1 MTAQNKNNP
10 RPGANNTS
18 FPDPTQIRKQAE
30 QKAWAKKPPALESM
44 THEEI
49 QQRFHEL
56 HVKQIE
62 AGLQNDQLR
71 SLLEEK
77 DDQAALFRIV
87 TENMLDMVALTDMEG
102 NFTYA
107 GKAHEKLGYEPGF
120 LIGKNVTDFVHPEDL
135 PYIMKEFGELVESGL
150 PRKVEYRYRCEDG
163 TYLCLETLG
172 KIITDEKG
180 IFQKI
185 IFSSRDITERR
196 IAEQQLRES
205 KEEAVQKERLYRL
218 LFEQSPLGVFHID
231 ENGIIV
237 SCNDHFVKIIGS
249 SREALVGLD
258 MKKLPDQKLVRQ
270 LRKALAGSHA
280 FYKDTY
286 HSVTA
291 KKSTPVKVYFS
302 PLIIEDGTLVGC
314 TGIIEDITE
323 QKRSE
328 EALRQSETYYRAIF
342 ETSGS
347 AMLIIEQD
355 TIISGININFEKMF
369 GYPKLEVEGKKSWTQ
384 LVHPDDMEW
393 MKKYHYLRRSAP
405 FEAPR
410 NYELRFFTR
419 NGDLRHGYLSVDM
432 ISGTKRSVVSIVDIT
447 DRKQAEEAVRKSEA
461 LHSKMVTNIGDV
473 IVIIDENGI
482 NRYKSGNI
490 EKHFG
495 WTPEDV
501 VGDSTWN
508 NVHPEDLASAQKFI
522 ADIATTQDSVGTI
535 ECRYQC
541 KDGSYK
547 WIEITVANL
556 LHDPDIRGFLGNYH
570 DITERKQAEKERAK
584 LQAQLNQAQKMESVG
599 RLAGGVAHDF
609 NNMLTIINGYAE
621 MMADV
626 LPSSDPMYESVQEI
640 QDAGKRSAVI
650 VRKLLAFA
658 RKQTIAPVPMNLND
672 SVSGMLNMLHRLIGE
687 NIDMLWKPGKS
698 TWPVKMDHSQIDQI
712 LANLVVNSRDAISDT
727 GKITI
732 ESQNIEFDE
741 QYCADHTGFVPGQF
755 VMLAVS
761 DNGCG
766 MDKHVLD
773 NVFEPFFTTKEIG
786 QGTGLG
792 MPTVYGIAKQ
802 NNGFVNVYSEPEQGT
817 TVKIYFPRLLEDAD
831 VSDKKQKEEALPR
844 GCGETVL
851 VLEDE
856 SVVMNIT
863 RIMLERLG
871 YNVITASRP
880 GEAMEAAKA
889 HSGKIDLLLSDI
901 IMPEMNGRE
910 FAEQLNDLYPDI
922 KTLFMSGYTENVI
935 AHHTILDDGLN
946 FIEKP
951 FSINSLAAKVRAVLK
966 A

>member
-1 MTAQNKNNP
+1 MTAQNKNTP
-10 RPGANNTS
+10 RLGANNTS

-44 THEEI
+44 TLEEI
-49 QQRFHEL
+49 QQQFHEL

-62 AGLQNDQLR
+62 TGLQNDQLR
-71 SLLEEK
+71 GLLEEK
-77 DDQAALFRIV
+77 EDQAALFRIV
-87 TENMLDMVALTDMEG
+87 TENMLDMVALTNMEG
-102 NFTYA
+102 DFIFA
-107 GKAHEKLGYEPGF
+107 GNAHEKLGYEPGF
-120 LIGKNVTDFVHPEDL
+120 LIGKNVMDFVHPDDF
-135 PYIMKEFGELVESGL
+135 PYIMKEFGALVESGL

-163 TYLCLETLG
+163 TYLWLETLG
-172 KIITDEKG
+172 KIITDEND

-185 IFSSRDITERR
+185 VFSSRDITERR
-196 IAEQQLRES
+196 IAEQQLQES
-205 KEEAVQKERLYRL
+205 KEEAVQQERLYRL
-218 LFEQSPLGVFHID
+218 LFEQSPLGVFHTD

-237 SCNDHFVKIIGS
+237 SCNDNFVTIIGS

-280 FYKDTY
+280 FYKETY

-328 EALRQSETYYRAIF
+328 EALRQSETYYRVIF

-347 AMLIIEQD
+347 AMLIIEHD
-355 TIISGININFEKMF
+355 TIISGVNINFEKMF
-369 GYPKLEVEGKKSWTQ
+369 GYPKIEVEGKKSWTQ

-393 MKKYHYLRRSAP
+393 MKKYHYSRRSAP

-410 NYELRFFTR
+410 NYEFRFFTR
-419 NGDLRHGYLSVDM
+419 NGDLRYGYLSIDM
-432 ISGTKRSVVSIVDIT
+432 ISGTKKSVVSIVDIT
-447 DRKQAEEAVRKSEA
+447 DRKQAEKAVRQSEA
-461 LHSKMVTNIGDV
+461 LHSKMVSNIGDV

-495 WTPEDV
+495 WKPEDV

-522 ADIATTQDSVGTI
+522 ADIATTQDSVGTM

-541 KDGSYK
+541 KDGAYK
-547 WIEITVANL
+547 WIEFTGANL

-570 DITERKQAEKERAK
+570 DITERKQAEKEKEK
-584 LQAQLNQAQKMESVG
+584 LQDRLNQAQKMESVG

-621 MMADV
+621 MMAEV

-672 SVSGMLNMLHRLIGE
+672 SVSGMLKMLHRLIGE
-687 NIDMLWKPGKS
+687 NIDLLWKPGKN
-698 TWPVKMDHSQIDQI
+698 TWPVIMDHSQIDQI
-712 LANLVVNSRDAISDT
+712 LANLVVNARDAISCPWRVLA
-727 GKITI
+727 GV
-732 ESQNIEFDE
+732 
-741 QYCADHTGFVPGQF
+741 VP
-755 VMLAVS
+755 
-761 DNGCG
+761 
-766 MDKHVLD
+766 
-773 NVFEPFFTTKEIG
+773 
-786 QGTGLG
+786 
-792 MPTVYGIAKQ
+792 
-802 NNGFVNVYSEPEQGT
+802 
-817 TVKIYFPRLLEDAD
+817 VK
-831 VSDKKQKEEALPR
+831 
-844 GCGETVL
+844 
-851 VLEDE
+851 
-856 SVVMNIT
+856 
-863 RIMLERLG
+863 
-871 YNVITASRP
+871 
-880 GEAMEAAKA
+880 
-889 HSGKIDLLLSDI
+889 
-901 IMPEMNGRE
+901 
-910 FAEQLNDLYPDI
+910 
-922 KTLFMSGYTENVI
+922 KTGYTTE
-935 AHHTILDDGLN
+935 H
-946 FIEKP
+946 P
-951 FSINSLAAKVRAVLK
+951 
-966 A
+966 